1 MTDPKTA
8 VAGEETV
15 DARATP
21 LVEALK
27 RQDATA
33 FETLVRSYAPKLL
46 AVAKRF
52 TSNEADAQDCVQET
66 FLAVHRKIQDF
77 EERAS
82 LGTWLH
88 RIVVN
93 AALTRLRTRQR
104 EAEESLDNLL
114 PKFDADGFLIG
125 PTRMPP
131 LSADDLLERADTKRT
146 VRTAIDQLPPGYRSV
161 LLLRD
166 IEGFSTQEVADA
178 LDIKPGTVKTRL
190 HRARAALKT
199 LLEPIFRED
208 TA

>member
-1 MTDPKTA
+1 MPHA
-8 VAGEETV
+8 SNPAPR
-15 DARATP
+15 AR
-21 LVEALK
+21 
-27 RQDATA
+27 
-33 FETLVRSYAPKLL
+33 
-46 AVAKRF
+46 RF
-52 TSNEADAQDCVQET
+52 TSNEADAHDCVQET

-104 EAEESLDNLL
+104 QAEESLDNLL

-131 LSADDLLERADTKRT
+131 LSADDLLERADIKRT

>member
-1 MTDPKTA
+1 MTDTKTA

-15 DARATP
+15 DAQATP

-33 FETLVRSYAPKLL
+33 FEALVRSYAPKLL
-46 AVAKRF
+46 AVARRF
-52 TSNEADAQDCVQET
+52 INNEADAHDCVQET

-93 AALTRLRTRQR
+93 AALTRLRASKRQ
-104 EAEESLDNLL
+104 AEESLDSLL
-114 PKFDADGFLIG
+114 PKFDTDGYLIG
-125 PTRMPP
+125 PTSMAP